1 MLAGQVRILEVNYE
15 PKEGQRPKL
24 TSVSYQF
31 CDRNGV
37 VVPSITYESFGD
49 LYKMHNLFIRSG
61 EETQIL
67 HLQNF

>member
-1 MLAGQVRILEVNYE
+1 MLAGQVKILEVNYE

-24 TSVSYQF
+24 TSVTYQF

-37 VVPSITYESFGD
+37 VLLITYESFGD
-49 LYKMHNLFIRSG
+49 LYKMHTLFIRSG
-61 EETQIL
+61 VETQIL